1 VPVKVLRDGKEMNMD
16 ITVKELPGSEEM
28 AKGNANGGE
37 SSDAL
42 NGVGV
47 ADIDGRAKEQMNLP
61 ANIKGAMVTNVDQDS
76 AAFEAG
82 LRPGDVILEI
92 NRKPVQTANDAVKL
106 TENLKDKKILLKVWT
121 GGSGNG
127 ISGSHYLVV
136 DENKAG

>member
-1 VPVKVLRDGKEMNMD
+1 M
-16 ITVKELPGSEEM
+16 PGSEDL
-28 AKGNANGGE
+28 AKANENGGE

-47 ADIDGRAKEQMNLP
+47 SDIDGRAKEMNLP
-61 ANIKGAMVTNVDQDS
+61 ANIKGAMVTSVDQDS
-76 AAFEAG
+76 AAYESG

-92 NRKPVQTANDAVKL
+92 NRKPVHTADDAVKF

-121 GGSGNG
+121 GGNGNAL
-127 ISGSHYLVV
+127 SGSHYLVV